1 MPWRALLALAGLAIS
16 GILMDTMFLIIAHAI
31 LCLLVVVVVMVVV
44 VGLAMFSKLKFSQ
57 LIGICIL
64 IQMNGEIAGHLR
76 VIEAL
81 VSRVW
86 CVHWHVVMMQ
96 V

>member
-31 LCLLVVVVVMVVV
+31 LCLLVVVV